1 MPLNNEGNTGKEL
14 IKLLYLATRATP
26 PNTLCSTFV
35 YARLRAHQLYSTTL
49 YSKQSLALPDNN
61 NNPDSAKHLWRHPV
75 FNSNINTYSSNTLD
89 NPVLSTPSSAARN
102 QSSQRSANNNSGSHS
117 NEQFRRSDARQPL
130 RSAISLTNV
139 QTHHKRTPNNIRH
152 PNTHQDPLFARVQVV
167 PSSSRQ
173 RQLNALPTNALPI
186 QTWVN
191 FDNETNVFRAERP
204 QPRSLQQTDRHATIR
219 NVSAQSR
226 IAIMDV
232 PSIIEV
238 PQNKQGNVQQSHRRE
253 TIQPRIEIIGV
264 PRNIEAPQSN
274 EDDISDITPPVGNW
288 CGTIRDIPRT
298 IYDVFR
304 W

>member
-1 MPLNNEGNTGKEL
+1 M
-14 IKLLYLATRATP
+14 
-26 PNTLCSTFV
+26 
-35 YARLRAHQLYSTTL
+35 
-49 YSKQSLALPDNN
+49 
-61 NNPDSAKHLWRHPV
+61 
-75 FNSNINTYSSNTLD
+75 FNSSINTYSSNTLD
-89 NPVLSTPSSAARN
+89 NPARSTNSSAARN
-102 QSSQRSANNNSGSHS
+102 HSSQRSANNNSGAHS
-117 NEQFRRSDARQPL
+117 NEPFRRSDARQPM

-139 QTHHKRTPNNIRH
+139 QTHHKRTLNNIRH

-173 RQLNALPTNALPI
+173 RQLNALPTNALPM

-204 QPRSLQQTDRHATIR
+204 QPRPLQQTDRRATMC
-219 NVSAQSR
+219 NVTAQPR

-238 PQNKQGNVQQSHRRE
+238 PQNKQGNVQQSHRRAP
-253 TIQPRIEIIGV
+253 IQPRIEIIGV
-264 PRNIEAPQSN
+264 PRIIEAPQSD
-274 EDDISDITPPVGNW
+274 EDEISDITPPVGNW

-298 IYDVFR
+298 LHDVFR